1 MIKPIMAE
9 IIAATKTAPAAISF
23 ALPALS
29 LNSGEHMS
37 TRYSMEVLINS
48 AVITSPIANI
58 SKHHSIRLTF
68 KINPKTTTIIAATKC
83 I

>member
-23 ALPALS
+23 ALPAFS
-29 LNSGEHMS
+29 LNSGEQIS

-48 AVITSPIANI
+48 ADITNPIANS
-58 SKHHSIRLTF
+58 SKHHSNGLTF
-68 KINPKTTTIIAATKC
+68 KINPNATTIIAATRC